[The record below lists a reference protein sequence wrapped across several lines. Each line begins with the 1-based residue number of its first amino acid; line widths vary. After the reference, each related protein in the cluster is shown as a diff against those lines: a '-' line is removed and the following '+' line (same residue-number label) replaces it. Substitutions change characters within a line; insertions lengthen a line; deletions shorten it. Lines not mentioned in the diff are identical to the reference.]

1 MLCYILLCQPISYT
15 IMSVS
20 RYISTIKIHQH
31 SWMLGMREAPVLA
44 SHSMIIVHIYKK
56 RTEDPAPGWLQQT
69 TAAQLYCAGDRM
81 FA

>member
-1 MLCYILLCQPISYT
+1 MLCYILFCQPISYT

-44 SHSMIIVHIYKK
+44 SHSTIVHIYKK
-56 RTEDPAPGWLQQT
+56 RMEDPAPGWLQQT
-69 TAAQLYCAGDRM
+69 TAALCR
-81 FA
+81 

>member
-1 MLCYILLCQPISYT
+1 MLCCYILFCQPISYN
-15 IMSVS
+15 IMSVK
-20 RYISTIKIHQH
+20 RYISIIQIHQH

-69 TAAQLYCAGDRM
+69 TAALCR
-81 FA
+81 